1 MEYGISKEQKWTAKT
16 VQYQIALFWRNTHFR
31 SATKQVKVS
40 SKTVFRESSE
50 LYNQQVRDMFI
61 GL

>member
-16 VQYQIALFWRNTHFR
+16 VQYQIARNTHFR
-31 SATKQVKVS
+31 SATKQVKRS